1 VDEERAVRCSLFALR
16 CSSIANRERRMAISS
31 PVSVEVNAGQPALDR
46 ISSRYDETVKTLN
59 ELYSSLSARCRYE
72 VWFVRLGLADGGGAW
87 WLRYLLMNPGR
98 GGCAGDPS
106 GMPVQVWATWFP
118 QDGKPQSFIQ
128 GFPLEGLDL
137 SARRQNP
144 FHFRIGGNEIGESSC
159 RGALAVGGHAISW
172 DLQYSSAFR
181 VTLSNKGWIGFSRTP
196 HSDALF
202 SGRITLDGRS
212 FEGNPLGFGVQ
223 GHNCGYRHRNFWTWT
238 HAYFPRSNR
247 RSSTLPASA
256 GKASTFEALV
266 YEMPF
271 GLVFRKAVLWHEGKE
286 HEFRNL
292 QEIGRDPDELLWNF
306 RCSTKHG
313 FRLEAAI
320 AGAGPSIHRLP
331 YVKTDCT
338 SSFEVANNSLAK
350 AVLRLE
356 QPGMPVEALETSIGA
371 VLEMV
376 GR

>member
-1 VDEERAVRCSLFALR
+1 MRTF
-16 CSSIANRERRMAISS
+16 N
-31 PVSVEVNAGQPALDR
+31 EV
-46 ISSRYDETVKTLN
+46 
-59 ELYSSLSARCRYE
+59 YSSLSVRRRYE

-87 WLRYLLMNPGR
+87 WFRYLLMNPGR
-98 GGCAGDPS
+98 CGCAGDPQ

-118 QDGKPQSFIQ
+118 RDGKPQSFIQ

-137 SARRQNP
+137 SPRGQNP
-144 FHFRIGGNEIGESSC
+144 FHFQIGKNGIGENSC
-159 RGALAVGGHAISW
+159 RGALELGGHAIAW
-172 DLQYSSAFR
+172 DLHYGSTFR

-202 SGRITLDGRS
+202 SGQITLDGRS
-212 FEGNPLGFGVQ
+212 FQGDPLGFGVQ

-238 HAYFPRSNR
+238 HAYFSRPDR
-247 RSSTLPASA
+247 RSSA
-256 GKASTFEALV
+256 GKASALKASTLEALA

-271 GLVFRKAVLWHEGKE
+271 GLVFRRAVLWHDGEKY
-286 HEFRNL
+286 EFGNL
-292 QEIGRDPDELLWNF
+292 QEIKKDPNEFGWNF
-306 RCSTKHG
+306 HCSTKDG

-320 AGAGPSIHRLP
+320 DGAGPSIHRLP
-331 YVKTDCT
+331 YVKTDCKG
-338 SSFEVANNSLAK
+338 SFEVANNSLAR

-356 QPGMPVEALETSIGA
+356 RRGRPAETLETNTGA

>member
-1 VDEERAVRCSLFALR
+1 
-16 CSSIANRERRMAISS
+16 
-31 PVSVEVNAGQPALDR
+31 
-46 ISSRYDETVKTLN
+46 VKTLN
-59 ELYSSLSARCRYE
+59 ELYSSLSARRRYE

-87 WLRYLLMNPGR
+87 WFRYLLMNPGR
-98 GGCAGDPS
+98 CGCPGDPHE
-106 GMPVQVWATWFP
+106 MPVQVWATWFP
-118 QDGKPQSFIQ
+118 RDGTPQRFIQ

-137 SARRQNP
+137 SARGQNP
-144 FHFRIGGNEIGESSC
+144 FHFQIDNHGIGDSSC
-159 RGALAVGGHAISW
+159 RGTLEVGGHMISW
-172 DLQYSSAFR
+172 DLHFRSTFR

-202 SGRITLDGRS
+202 SGQITLDGRS

-238 HAYFPRSNR
+238 HAYFPRPDS
-247 RSSTLPASA
+247 RSSAW
-256 GKASTFEALV
+256 KASTFEALV

-286 HEFRNL
+286 HEFGNL
-292 QEIGRDPDELLWNF
+292 RESRRDPDEFGWNF
-306 RCSTKHG
+306 RCSTKDG
-313 FRLEAAI
+313 FRLEGAI
-320 AGAGPSIHRLP
+320 DGAGPSIHRLP

-338 SSFEVANNSLAK
+338 GSFEVANNSLAR

-356 QPGMPVEALETSIGA
+356 QRGRPVETLETSNGA